1 MQSEP
6 IARAE
11 MLIRKPSAVVFN
23 AFVDPAITS
32 KFWFTRSS
40 GRVEEGADLIWY
52 WDMYG
57 ASAKVAVKVIEQD
70 RRILIEWPTP
80 VEWLFTRQT
89 DNTTFVSITASGFT
103 GTDDAKVAQAIDSMG
118 GFSLVLAG
126 CKAYLEHGIILNL
139 IADHNPEAHTKSGA

>member
-1 MQSEP
+1 M
-6 IARAE
+6 
-11 MLIRKPSAVVFN
+11 
-23 AFVDPAITS
+23 
-32 KFWFTRSS
+32 
-40 GRVEEGADLIWY
+40 EEGADLIWY

-57 ASAKVAVKVIEQD
+57 ASAQVAVKVIEQD

-103 GTDDAKVAQAIDSMG
+103 GMDDEKVAQAIDSMG

-139 IADHNPEAHTKSGA
+139 IGDHNPEAHTKSGA